1 MRQKNT
7 ILVLVILIVI
17 VSAITTLFGIFS
29 DDGTGIYEYES
40 IRGHVVN
47 IYGKG
52 IYEHMSADVAIQG
65 IAQDFI
71 TLFVGI
77 PLLLISLFGFRKD
90 SLRSHFMLSGTL
102 SYFFVTYLF
111 YTAMGMYNFLFLCY
125 VALLAMSFF
134 ALLASLLSFN
144 LNKLTKDFSVKIPNK
159 FIGIFL
165 LINCCII
172 AFLWLSVI
180 IPPLIDGSIYPAA
193 LEHYTTLIVQG
204 LDLGLLLPLGFVAG
218 LLIINRK
225 PIGYLAATVYIIFL
239 SILMSALTAK
249 IIGMALHDV
258 NVIPAIFIIP
268 VINLIAIYCVIILL
282 KNISARPVN
291 DAINPNTRN
300 T

>member
-1 MRQKNT
+1 MRQKN
-7 ILVLVILIVI
+7 IISVLVILII
-17 VSAITTLFGIFS
+17 IISAIATLFGIFS
-29 DDGTGIYEYES
+29 DNGAGVYEYES
-40 IRGHVVN
+40 IRGQVVN

-71 TLFVGI
+71 TLFIGI
-77 PLLLISLFGFRKD
+77 PLLLISLFGFRKG
-90 SLRSHFMLSGTL
+90 SLRSHFMLTGIL
-102 SYFFVTYLF
+102 GYFFVTYLF

-134 ALLASLLSFN
+134 ALLTSLLLFN
-144 LNKLTKDFSVKIPNK
+144 LSTLTKYFSVKTPNK

-204 LDLGLLLPLGFVAG
+204 LDLGLLLPLGFVSG
-218 LLIINRK
+218 LLIIKRK
-225 PIGYLAATVYIIFL
+225 PMGYLAATVYIIFL
-239 SILMSALTAK
+239 SILMTALTAK
-249 IIGMALHDV
+249 IIGMALHNV

-268 VINLIAIYCVIILL
+268 MINLIAIYCVIILL
-282 KNISARPVN
+282 KNIVTIPLN
-291 DAINPNTRN
+291 DNKNPGL
-300 T
+300 

>member
-1 MRQKNT
+1 MRQKN
-7 ILVLVILIVI
+7 IISVLVILII
-17 VSAITTLFGIFS
+17 IISAIATLFGIFS
-29 DDGTGIYEYES
+29 DNGAGVYEYES
-40 IRGHVVN
+40 IRGQVVN
-47 IYGKG
+47 IHGKG

-71 TLFVGI
+71 TLFIGI
-77 PLLLISLFGFRKD
+77 PLLLISLFGFRKG
-90 SLRSHFMLSGTL
+90 SLRSHFMLTGIL
-102 SYFFVTYLF
+102 GYFFVTYLF

-134 ALLASLLSFN
+134 ALLTSLLSFN
-144 LNKLTKDFSVKIPNK
+144 LSTLTKDFSVKTPNK

-204 LDLGLLLPLGFVAG
+204 LDLGLLLPLGFVSG
-218 LLIINRK
+218 LLIIKRK
-225 PIGYLAATVYIIFL
+225 PMGYLAATVYIIFL
-239 SILMSALTAK
+239 SILMTALTAK
-249 IIGMALHDV
+249 IIGMALHNV

-282 KNISARPVN
+282 KNIVTIPLN
-291 DAINPNTRN
+291 DN
-300 T
+300 

>member
-1 MRQKNT
+1 MRQKN
-7 ILVLVILIVI
+7 IISVLVLLVVII
-17 VSAITTLFGIFS
+17 SAITTLFGVFS
-29 DDGTGIYEYES
+29 DNGTGIYEYES
-40 IRGHVVN
+40 IRGQVVN

-71 TLFVGI
+71 TLFIGI
-77 PLLLISLFGFRKD
+77 PLLLISLFGFRKG
-90 SLRSHFMLSGTL
+90 SLRSHFILTGIL
-102 SYFFVTYLF
+102 GYFFVTYLF

-134 ALLASLLSFN
+134 ALLTSLLSFN
-144 LNKLTKDFSVKIPNK
+144 LSTMTKGFSEKTPNK

-204 LDLGLLLPLGFVAG
+204 LDLGLLLPLGFISG
-218 LLIINRK
+218 LLILKKK
-225 PIGYLAATVYIIFL
+225 PLGYLAATVYIIFL
-239 SILMSALTAK
+239 SILMTALTAK
-249 IIGMALHDV
+249 IIGMALNNV

-268 VINLIAIYCVIILL
+268 VINLTAIYCVIILL
-282 KNISARPVN
+282 KNIDARLLN
-291 DAINPNTRN
+291 NTNNPNTHN

>member
-1 MRQKNT
+1 MRQKN
-7 ILVLVILIVI
+7 IISVLVLLVVII
-17 VSAITTLFGIFS
+17 SAITTLFGVFS
-29 DDGTGIYEYES
+29 DNGTGIYEYES
-40 IRGHVVN
+40 IRGQVVN

-52 IYEHMSADVAIQG
+52 IYKHMSADVAIQG

-71 TLFVGI
+71 TLFIGI
-77 PLLLISLFGFRKD
+77 PLLLISLFGFRKG
-90 SLRSHFMLSGTL
+90 SLRSHFILTGIL
-102 SYFFVTYLF
+102 GYFFVTYLF

-134 ALLASLLSFN
+134 ALLTSLLSFN
-144 LNKLTKDFSVKIPNK
+144 LSTMTKGFSEKTPNK

-204 LDLGLLLPLGFVAG
+204 LDLGLLLPLGFISG
-218 LLIINRK
+218 LLILKKK
-225 PIGYLAATVYIIFL
+225 PLGYLAATVYIIFL
-239 SILMSALTAK
+239 SILMTALTAK
-249 IIGMALHDV
+249 IIGMALNNV

-268 VINLIAIYCVIILL
+268 VINLTAIYCVIILL
-282 KNISARPVN
+282 KNIDARLLN
-291 DAINPNTRN
+291 NTNNPNTHN